1 MKNDEDVSIYEK
13 TLKENPL
20 YPVEECY
27 IQTEK
32 LIDNSITSLYD
43 SIGNY
48 IFQDIDYSIVVSHMP
63 QWVVDAGISPELSC
77 SKDWYEKIRGNTTHP
92 IFGKFLYHYD
102 LWSKVAVI

>member
-48 IFQDIDYSIVVSHMP
+48 IFQD
-63 QWVVDAGISPELSC
+63 
-77 SKDWYEKIRGNTTHP
+77 TTVQRN
-92 IFGKFLYHYD
+92 FLRHD
-102 LWSKVAVI
+102 LN